1 MPDMP
6 LWMDILYAIGVAEL
20 IFIWLACV
28 VFVILYRP
36 WLPWKHGRAGAHLL
50 VTSHTILGLVSL
62 SLFNLIF
69 NPSLAFLIV
78 AQVIVLTALSYAMAS
93 RIGLYLAV
101 TKHGET
107 YMPCEE
113 EYEEYTQH
121 HK

>member
-20 IFIWLACV
+20 VFIWLACAAFLV
-28 VFVILYRP
+28 LCRP
-36 WLPWKHGRAGAHLL
+36 RLPWKHGRAGAHLL

-78 AQVIVLTALSYAMAS
+78 TQVVVLTALSYAMAS
-93 RIGLYLAV
+93 RIGLYLAAI
-101 TKHGET
+101 KRGKT
-107 YMPCEE
+107 YMPCED

-121 HK
+121 HE